1 MEGSFMDKSVYL
13 YLSLIPESLIASQLP
28 PEEFGNY
35 YAVGTRKRSRGQA
48 VFFEVEPG
56 FPCDGFSWDLME
68 QRTVPHPDG
77 RPKRSVYLSVYRVL
91 ERVPLEA
98 LMRLY
103 LVTDD
108 GRVLGLD
115 RAEYLPDTNRSLH
128 LYQEFCPMTP
138 RVVSSLAPHDFCRQ
152 ITNPANAV
160 SVPKIVFSELTLDK
174 LARDPDALDI
184 GNLPYRNIGHLR
196 DCLREL
202 LTKPDK
208 ANKQVDRALSG
219 QVLYRTVKNGF
230 FVGDGQELLYFPLP
244 PRDQLEREY
253 FEWWRSAL
261 TTFID

>member
-1 MEGSFMDKSVYL
+1 MEKYL

-56 FPCDGFSWDLME
+56 FPSDGFSWEIME
-68 QRTVPHPDG
+68 QRTVPHEDG
-77 RPKRSVYLSVYRVL
+77 RLKRSVYLGVYRVL

-98 LMRLY
+98 LKKLY

-108 GRVLGLD
+108 GRVLALD
-115 RAEYLPDTNRSLH
+115 KAPYVPDQLHSLH

-138 RVVSSLAPHDFCRQ
+138 RVVSNLAPLEFCKQ
-152 ITNPANAV
+152 ITNLANSV
-160 SVPKIVFSELTLDK
+160 SVPKIVFSELELDK
-174 LARDPDALDI
+174 LARDPDSSDI
-184 GNLPYRNIGHLR
+184 GDLPYRNIGHLR

-202 LTKPDK
+202 QAKQDK
-208 ANKQVDRALSG
+208 TNKQVDRALSG
-219 QVLYRTVKNGF
+219 QVLFRTIKNGF
-230 FVGDGQELLYFPLP
+230 FIGDGQEMLYYPLP
-244 PRDQLEREY
+244 PREQLEREY